1 VEFNATGSLF
11 GKILSAMASLS
22 SEFSSLTSMALTV
35 LVFIPVSVREAFADA
50 IVKTAL
56 LHAIAA
62 VRNK

>member
-1 VEFNATGSLF
+1 
-11 GKILSAMASLS
+11 MAS
-22 SEFSSLTSMALTV
+22 TV